1 MVRGFRYGPT
11 RGERDGRT
19 AHAQQWEDVT
29 KAVHTTLD
37 QEPERHEP
45 RPGYL
50 SQVLA
55 LVTHSPARSYLPKF
69 PEPPTI
75 EPRAENQESKAVTC
89 QETFHIQTLR
99 GRTELTYNGF

>member
-19 AHAQQWEDVT
+19 DHAQQWEDVT

-45 RPGYL
+45 RPG
-50 SQVLA
+50 
-55 LVTHSPARSYLPKF
+55 
-69 PEPPTI
+69 
-75 EPRAENQESKAVTC
+75 
-89 QETFHIQTLR
+89 
-99 GRTELTYNGF
+99 